1 MEQPVL
7 TENEKLALRLGG
19 DTTSRI
25 MSMNAKSLDEIV
37 KENNIDKANEEID
50 VYAEAFQKHAEE
62 LEESVNKLSMRPED
76 LEVMP
81 IGNYV
86 LVKEFKTN
94 PFQRI
99 VKDSNTGLI
108 LDVGGMA
115 PVFKNTDSGEFEQE
129 EEFILTGAVQE
140 VGPECKWIK
149 PGDAVMFTKP
159 SAVPVPFYKA
169 GLVLVNEGRI
179 LVVVNEGLT
188 KRFNELKK

>member
-1 MEQPVL
+1 MEQPIL
-7 TENEKLALRLGG
+7 SENEKIALRLGG
-19 DTTSRI
+19 DTTSRV
-25 MSMNAKSLDEIV
+25 MSMNAKSLDELV
-37 KENNIDKANEEID
+37 KENNIDKFNKEID
-50 VYAEAFQKHAEE
+50 VYAEAFQKHTEE
-62 LEESVNKLSMRPED
+62 LEESVNKLSMHPED
-76 LEVMP
+76 LEIMP

-99 VKDSNTGLI
+99 VKSSSGLI
-108 LDVGGMA
+108 LDTGGMA

-149 PGDAVMFTKP
+149 PGDAVMFTRP

-169 GLVLVNEGRI
+169 GLTLVNETRI